1 MTGSLFTKR
10 LNQLFEEK
18 RHPNGE
24 QYREAEVEV
33 GTMQLGSRVT
43 VSYLSR
49 LRSGSSS
56 NPTFEK
62 IGVLAKFFDVSPN
75 YFFRED
81 EEPMPE
87 QVSSARSE
95 MAEIARRIQLV
106 EDDEMRSLFLDMLR
120 LLEDAEQVKV

>member
-18 RHPNGE
+18 CHPDGE
-24 QYREAEVEV
+24 RYREAEVEV

-81 EEPMPE
+81 KEPMLE

-95 MAEIARRIQLV
+95 MAEIARRIEMV
-106 EDDEMRSLFLDMLR
+106 EDDEMKSLFLDMLR
-120 LLEDAEQVKV
+120 LLEDVEQAKV